1 MKKKICAL
9 NTTVK
14 THPILRK
21 HFGYCFYKA
30 AMRFRG
36 MMDDALAK
44 QNLLTPQMGILR
56 LVHESQAI
64 NQHELG
70 EILGIDKASMVK
82 FLDHLE
88 KIKLIT
94 KSSHQ
99 TDRRVKLVSLTAKGV
114 KILDELIVLRQ
125 SVEDQFLSALDADE
139 KSVLRKIIPK
149 LLNS

>member
-9 NTTVK
+9 NPTAK

-36 MMDDALAK
+36 MMDEALAK

-56 LVHESQAI
+56 LIHESQSI

-82 FLDHLE
+82 FLDHLVDL
-88 KIKLIT
+88 KLIT
-94 KSSHQ
+94 KQSHQ
-99 TDRRVKLVSLTAKGV
+99 TDRRVKLVSLTTKGV
-114 KILDELIVLRQ
+114 KILDELIAIRQ
-125 SVEDQFLSALDADE
+125 SVEDQFLSVLDTEE
-139 KSVLRKIIPK
+139 KAVLRKIIPK
-149 LLNS
+149 LLSQ

>member
-1 MKKKICAL
+1 MKKKVCSL
-9 NTTVK
+9 NTTTK
-14 THPILRK
+14 AHPILRK

-36 MMDDALAK
+36 MMDEALAK

-56 LVHESQAI
+56 LIHESKSI

-70 EILGIDKASMVK
+70 EALGIDKASMVK

-94 KSSHQ
+94 KKSHDS
-99 TDRRVKLVSLTAKGV
+99 DRRVKLVSLTAKGI
-114 KILDELIVLRQ
+114 KILDELIVIRE
-125 SVEDQFLSALDADE
+125 SIEEQFLSPLDAEE
-139 KSVLRKIIPK
+139 KAVLRKIVPK
-149 LLNS
+149 LLNQ